1 MSSFN
6 TKSFYTKKGY
16 HGITLAEPL
25 GTLGNVSEDEA
36 LEDSDDDEE
45 NVGNLV
51 LNHNEEIEE
60 TGGNL

>member
-1 MSSFN
+1 M
-6 TKSFYTKKGY
+6 
-16 HGITLAEPL
+16 AEPL